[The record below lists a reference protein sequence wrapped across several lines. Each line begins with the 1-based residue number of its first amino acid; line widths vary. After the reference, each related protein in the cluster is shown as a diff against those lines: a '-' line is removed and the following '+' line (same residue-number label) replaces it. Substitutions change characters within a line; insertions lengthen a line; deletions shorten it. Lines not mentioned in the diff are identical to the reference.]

1 MKLNYIIVLGF
12 LIAFSLSDDE
22 ACVTL
27 NRNPTSKKDCN
38 GKLSQAEKDSNF
50 KYCCYVESGDY
61 KQCIAYTQEMYDFI
75 GKAKSESSSTTTTS
89 SAKGKIE
96 CNSSYLKLG
105 LLSLLFFIF

>member
-1 MKLNYIIVLGF
+1 MKLKYIIALAF
-12 LIAFSLSDDE
+12 LIAFSLSQDEE

-27 NRNPTSKKDCN
+27 TRNPTSKKDCN

-50 KYCCYVESGDY
+50 KYCCYLESGTY
-61 KQCIAYTQEMYDFI
+61 KQCIAYTQEMYDLI
-75 GKAKSESSSTTTTS
+75 GKAKSYSGGTTS
-89 SAKGKIE
+89 TSEGKIE